1 MLTIRFPGTTSGGP
15 TAVIDALQD
24 LFLNAT
30 LGTTSA
36 DGFTA
41 SGGGLT
47 YTVTGS
53 GITYTTIPFVGTYP
67 NGGTLTGISVTE
79 AGTEVL
85 SVTGSLD
92 IGALFNAAVA
102 EILGTDRG
110 ALERFFGDQT
120 YDYLG
125 RNNADVFR
133 PGTLSGDGILL
144 DPRGNDLFRT
154 AGGNDAVTGGSG
166 DDTVRGGAGNDTLWG
181 EAGNDRL
188 FGDAGNDLLRGGDG
202 TDRLN
207 GGTGRDTLDGGAGN
221 DILTGGAGADAFV
234 LGGGGGRDRVTDF
247 ETGVDAVQVDDDARF
262 TGGRFRGGEGDVRF
276 TVSDGNGLV
285 QIDIDG
291 DRKADATLVLV
302 GVTTFSADDL
312 LVG

>member
-1 MLTIRFPGTTSGGP
+1 MLTIRFPGPVSGGP
-15 TAVIDALQD
+15 TALIGALEA

-30 LGTTSA
+30 LDTTSA
-36 DGFTA
+36 SGFTA
-41 SGGGLT
+41 SSGGMT
-47 YTVTGS
+47 FTVTGS
-53 GITYTTIPFVGTYP
+53 GITYTTIPFLGTYP
-67 NGGTLTGISVTE
+67 SGGTLTGISVTE
-79 AGTEVL
+79 AGEEVL

-92 IGALFNAAVA
+92 LRQLFDAAVA
-102 EILGTDRG
+102 EALGTDGG

-125 RNNADVFR
+125 RNNADIFL

-181 EAGNDRL
+181 EAGDDRL
-188 FGDAGNDLLRGGDG
+188 FGDAGNDFLLGGDG
-202 TDRLN
+202 ADRLS

-221 DILTGGAGADAFV
+221 DILAGGTGADAFV
-234 LGGGGGRDRVTDF
+234 LAAGGGRDRVTDF
-247 ETGVDAVQVDDDARF
+247 ETGVDEVLAIGGARF

-276 TVSDGNGLV
+276 TTSDGNGLV

-302 GVTTFSADDL
+302 GVAAFSADDL
-312 LVG
+312 LMG